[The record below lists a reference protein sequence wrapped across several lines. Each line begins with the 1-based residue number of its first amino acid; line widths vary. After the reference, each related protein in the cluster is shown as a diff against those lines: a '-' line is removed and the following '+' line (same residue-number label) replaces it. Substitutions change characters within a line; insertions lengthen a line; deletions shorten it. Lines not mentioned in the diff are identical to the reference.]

1 MALFKIPQRK
11 EEDIHKAI
19 QKAREEAE
27 YTPKIKLKGTTLLN
41 KLDVIKQTV
50 EQNLGEYK
58 NNYILITDDSTWL
71 NYCRQ
76 VAKDEYVA
84 IDTETTGLEFKD
96 QKNLVGVCIQSSS
109 QKPAY
114 VPVGHMSTITESLVK
129 PQVSKEAITEGIKII
144 AESPVKVLMHNAYY
158 DLVVIKLNT
167 DIWLDCYWDTLIAGV
182 MLDENES
189 HSLKYLYDKYVM
201 NGEAGVHKFAELFDG
216 LPFCYVPYNVG
227 YLYAGHDA
235 EMTLD
240 LFNFQKDYLTKGTE
254 ECTYNHL
261 ERVVNVFRD
270 IEMPLVPVLAEMRVR
285 GIEFDFKRAE
295 ELKVKYTALRDKAE
309 KSFHKAVEPFKN
321 DIIEY
326 ARNYGKIEYPINFNS
341 PVQIKIL
348 IYDILKSGVIFKKEP
363 TGTGSHVI
371 DEVLSNKKYANTPL
385 FKIMKSLS
393 EVKKYDKLIGTFID
407 KLTEVAKESNG
418 KIYFNMNQLGAKTG
432 RLSSSNPKQGW
443 AYVARAVY
451 ESYLIRFRQPI

>member
-1 MALFKIPQRK
+1 MALFNIPKRK

-19 QKAREEAE
+19 SKAREEAE
-27 YTPKIKLKGTTLLN
+27 YKPKIKLKGTSLLN

-58 NNYILITDDSTWL
+58 NSYLLITDDNSWIE
-71 NYCRQ
+71 YCKKAVQ
-76 VAKDEYVA
+76 DGLVA

-96 QKNLVGVCIQSSS
+96 QKNLVGVCIQSPS

-114 VPVGHMSTITESLVK
+114 VPVGHISTITESLVK
-129 PQVSKEAITEGIKII
+129 PQVSKEAITAGFKII
-144 AESPVKVLMHNAYY
+144 ADSTAKVLMHNAYY
-158 DLVVIKLNT
+158 DLVVVYLNT
-167 DIWLDCYWDTLIAGV
+167 GVWLNCYWDTLIAGV

-235 EMTLD
+235 EMTLE
-240 LFNFQKDYLTKGTE
+240 LYKFQKPYLTKGTE
-254 ECTYNHL
+254 ECNYSNL
-261 ERVVNVFRD
+261 ERVVNVFKD
-270 IEMPLVPVLAEMRVR
+270 IEMPLVPILAEMRVR
-285 GIEFDFKRAE
+285 GIDFDFKRAE
-295 ELKVKYTALRDKAE
+295 ELKVKYSALKDKAE
-309 KSFHKAVEPFKN
+309 KAFHKAVEPFKD
-321 DIIEY
+321 DILEY
-326 ARNYGKIEYPINFNS
+326 ARNNGKIEYPINFNS

-348 IYDILKSGVIFKKEP
+348 VYDILKSGVIFKKEP

-371 DEVLSNKKYANTPL
+371 EEVLSNKKYANTPL

-432 RLSSSNPKQGW
+432 RLSSSNPKQDW
-443 AYVARAVY
+443 AYAA
-451 ESYLIRFRQPI
+451 